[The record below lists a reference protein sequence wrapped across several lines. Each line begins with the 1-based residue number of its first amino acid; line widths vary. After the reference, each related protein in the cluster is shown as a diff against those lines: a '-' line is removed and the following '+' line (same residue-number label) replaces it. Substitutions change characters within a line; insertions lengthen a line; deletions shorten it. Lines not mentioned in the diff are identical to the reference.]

1 MKYEY
6 KGLKL
11 GDNIEKMIDIIGAE
25 NLKFNSLMVRI
36 EYEEGDIDNK
46 KTNYTYI
53 SAHILT
59 GKVVF
64 IHTRNKEFHPVED
77 LKIGTLLTEKL
88 KKKYELY
95 LDEEEDFDVYLSR
108 KYKNLAL
115 ILELGEEMVN
125 YTETICGYTFDNQN
139 SINYLNEDKV
149 EDYLECENFED
160 IFYSLDRYGI
170 ISVDLEK
177 KEIIGELYRHRIV
190 FDLFTRELK
199 IIKSIDTEE
208 CNNSIRKWLLD
219 KLDEMQFGI
228 AFPSQEFSNKIKDFS
243 EDEKFDVLGT
253 ILWFF
258 DKKNH
263 TIKFDTEEERN
274 RDKVVERFYR
284 LMNL

>member
-6 KGLKL
+6 KELKL

-46 KTNYTYI
+46 KTNYTYV

-95 LDEEEDFDVYLSR
+95 LDEDSYNVYLSR
-108 KYKNLAL
+108 KYEKFAL
-115 ILELGEEMVN
+115 ILELGEESVN
-125 YTETICGYTFDNQN
+125 YTETVCGYTFDNQN
-139 SINYLNEDKV
+139 SVNYLNEDKV
-149 EDYLECENFED
+149 KDYLECENFED
-160 IFYSLDRYGI
+160 IFYSLNRYGI

-190 FDLFTRELK
+190 FDLFTKKLK

-208 CNNSIRKWLLD
+208 NNNSTKTWLLD
-219 KLDEMQFGI
+219 KLDEMKFGI
-228 AFPSQEFSNKIKDFS
+228 SFPTQEFCNKVKNFS
-243 EDEKFDVLGT
+243 EDKNFDMLGI

-258 DKKNH
+258 DKKSH
-263 TIKFDTEEERN
+263 TMKFDTEEERD
-274 RDKVVERFYR
+274 RDKVVERLYR

>member
-1 MKYEY
+1 MEYEY

-11 GDNIEKMIDIIGAE
+11 GDNIEKMINIIGLE
-25 NLKFNSLMVRI
+25 NLKFDSLMARI
-36 EYEEGDIDNK
+36 EYEEGDVNSK
-46 KTNYTYI
+46 KTGYTYI

-59 GKVVF
+59 GKVIF
-64 IHTRNKEFHPVED
+64 IHTRNKEYYPFED
-77 LKIGTLLTEKL
+77 LKIGTLLTGKL
-88 KKKYELY
+88 KEKYELY
-95 LDEEEDFDVYLSR
+95 LDEDDSNVYLSK
-108 KYKNLAL
+108 KYEKFAL
-115 ILELGEEMVN
+115 ILELGEGMIN
-125 YTETICGYTFDNQN
+125 YTETVCGYTFDNQN
-139 SINYLNEDKV
+139 SVIFPDEDNA
-149 EDYLECENFED
+149 EDYLECRNFED

-177 KEIIGELYRHRIV
+177 KEIIGELYRHRII

-258 DKKNH
+258 DKKSH
-263 TIKFDTEEERN
+263 TMKFDTGEERN
-274 RDKVVERFYR
+274 RDKILERIYR

>member
-46 KTNYTYI
+46 KTNYTYV

-95 LDEEEDFDVYLSR
+95 LDEDSYNVYLSR
-108 KYKNLAL
+108 KYEKFAL
-115 ILELGEEMVN
+115 ILELGEESVN
-125 YTETICGYTFDNQN
+125 YTETVCGYTFDNQN
-139 SINYLNEDKV
+139 SVNYLNEDKV
-149 EDYLECENFED
+149 KDYLECENFED
-160 IFYSLDRYGI
+160 IFYSLNRYGI

-190 FDLFTRELK
+190 FDLFTKKLK

-208 CNNSIRKWLLD
+208 NNNSTKTWLLD

-228 AFPSQEFSNKIKDFS
+228 AFPTQEFSHKVKNFS
-243 EDEKFDVLGT
+243 EDKKFDMLGI

-258 DKKNH
+258 DKKSH
-263 TIKFDTEEERN
+263 TMKFDTEEERD
-274 RDKVVERFYR
+274 RDKVVERLYR